1 MGGIGW
7 NQLVSDEDA
16 GYGGAEN
23 SDDAPDPLVAI
34 ANAERRNRVARES
47 SEDRRQ
53 RRNHN
58 RSRQRHVATLLSD
71 EDDIDMSAA
80 PETGQAAPGG
90 RVDADI

>member
-1 MGGIGW
+1 MEEIGW
-7 NQLVSDEDA
+7 NQLVSDEEA

-34 ANAERRNRVARES
+34 ANAERRNRLARES

-53 RRNHN
+53 RHNYN
-58 RSRQRHVATLLSD
+58 RSRQRDVVNLLSD

-80 PETGQAAPGG
+80 AETGQAAPGG